1 MIGALLFAVAFAAS
15 SNPLDYPNMGLPSD
29 ALVLGDQPLAGQIL
43 ELTWVNRYLYAE
55 SIETQSKYADMV
67 FRSNTNDSD
76 WVQHVLDHEVSPFE
90 KWVAC
95 SVGNI
100 AYIAL
105 HAPLEHQRE
114 AAKSYLK
121 QYREWKEYQWLGMTF
136 AKKEFPNMVVMFMHP
151 IDCVLYTLLY
161 YYRLYK

>member
-1 MIGALLFAVAFAAS
+1 
-15 SNPLDYPNMGLPSD
+15 MGLPSD

-55 SIETQSKYADMV
+55 SIKTQSKYADMI

-76 WVQHVLDHEVSPFE
+76 WVQHVLDHEVSPFQ

-114 AAKSYLK
+114 AAKLYLK
-121 QYREWKEYQWLGMTF
+121 QYREWLGMTF
-136 AKKEFPNMVVMFMHP
+136 TKKEFPNMVVIFMNP
-151 IDCVLYTLLY
+151 IEHGLYTLLY